1 MTATASRIV
10 YRHRL
15 VGGSAGCPGCAAGLP
30 LNLAE
35 RELITGRRLTQYDP
49 ATWLSFCVD
58 CLADLPRD
66 GYEALFHV
74 CGEEPPVEPGPV
86 PGVQA
91 EEQPGEP
98 QPEPAVTVPRVKAGD
113 VVRYHGTLTEY
124 HGIWDVTVRDRN
136 RLRLYR
142 PFEALWNVSPDDV
155 TVVQTMAQRNR
166 LRRKAGMEPID
177 PQREGTK
184 RLRR

>member
-1 MTATASRIV
+1 MSTATASRIV
-10 YRHRL
+10 YRHRHI
-15 VGGSAGCPGCAAGLP
+15 GGSAGCPGCAAGLP

-35 RELITGRRLTQYDP
+35 RELIVGRSLTQYDP
-49 ATWLSFCVD
+49 ATWLSYCVD

-74 CGEEPPVEPGPV
+74 CGEEAPVEPGPA

-91 EEQPGEP
+91 EEEPP

-136 RLRLYR
+136 RLNLYR
-142 PFEALWNVSPDDV
+142 PFEALWSVSPDDV
-155 TVVQTMAQRNR
+155 TVIQTLAQRNR
-166 LRRKAGMEPID
+166 VLKRHGMEPAG
-177 PQREGTK
+177 QRRARERG
-184 RLRR
+184 